1 MPQLFELSLVTFLWF
16 VPSLDMLVGRFFYFL
31 QICYY
36 HFPSTA
42 LLLLLLLLH
51 GNQKNKNWHVPR
63 NQRTTCRESIGEPSD
78 EAKTDGSKRQRV
90 FFNHHRQSEIAGCEK
105 SWGDFF
111 FFQCMVTYFTETRI
125 QQLLWIPTVTISEA
139 LWANRNKSKC
149 GKWRHRWLAAFINSK
164 WSHPGYI
171 TLEEHIN
178 RHISD
183 FKLLAERIP

>member
-42 LLLLLLLLH
+42 LLLLLLLLLH

-111 FFQCMVTYFTETRI
+111 FLSVY
-125 QQLLWIPTVTISEA
+125 
-139 LWANRNKSKC
+139 
-149 GKWRHRWLAAFINSK
+149 
-164 WSHPGYI
+164 GYI
-171 TLEEHIN
+171 FYRDKDTAITLNSHCYHFRGALGKQE
-178 RHISD
+178 
-183 FKLLAERIP
+183 